1 MMRLPPF
8 TYLAPVSVADAVKLM
23 ADHGPEAMLVAG
35 GTDLYPNMKR
45 RQFEPTVLV
54 GLRGVRD
61 LAGVRQPGAGA
72 LAIGAG
78 TTLTAVSRHPEVRAR
93 YAALATAAGAVS
105 TPQLRNMGTLGGNV
119 CVDTRCNYYNQS
131 YQWRKAVDFCM
142 KKDGEICLVA
152 PGSPRCWAVSSSDT
166 APALWSLGAS
176 VRLAGPAGERTIP
189 ISALYQDDGIQ
200 YLTKQPGDIVT
211 EIVLPPADGAR
222 SIYLKLRRRGSFD
235 FPVLGVAAT
244 LHMDGEVV
252 RQARIVLG
260 AVASLPR
267 EALEAA
273 RVLVGERLTP
283 ELIDRAADAA
293 YRPAKP
299 LDNTDMTHPYR
310 KKMVRV
316 YVARALRRLA
326 GLPDEAE
333 AMTALGQRIK
343 AFRAERALQQRQ
355 LAEKAGLTASML
367 SQIESGRLTPSLPTL
382 GKLAAALGVSIGALF
397 EPAPAGRLLVSRK
410 ADYPV
415 VSFDGT
421 TEKWH
426 VLGAGLF
433 QGKIRAVMST
443 LGPRSRGVKTDKVVI
458 EPGQMKLFYV
468 IEGKVALQYNGDNH
482 VLEAGDSAYLDGGTT
497 HGWENVGSRIAK
509 VLWVILG

>member
-23 ADHGPEAMLVAG
+23 VDHGPEAMLVAG

-61 LAGVRQPGAGA
+61 LAGLRQNGAGA

-78 TTLTAVSRHPEVRAR
+78 TTLTAVSRHPEVRAK

-131 YQWRKAVDFCM
+131 YQWRKAVNFCM

-189 ISALYQDDGIQ
+189 LSTLYQDDGIQ
-200 YLTKQPGDIVT
+200 YLTKQPGEIVT

-244 LHMDGEVV
+244 LHMEGETV

-267 EALEAA
+267 EATDAA
-273 RVLVGERLTP
+273 RLLVGERLTP
-283 ELIDRAADAA
+283 ELIDRVADAA

-299 LDNTDMTHPYR
+299 LDNTDLTHPYR

-333 AMTALGQRIK
+333 A
-343 AFRAERALQQRQ
+343 
-355 LAEKAGLTASML
+355 
-367 SQIESGRLTPSLPTL
+367 
-382 GKLAAALGVSIGALF
+382 
-397 EPAPAGRLLVSRK
+397 
-410 ADYPV
+410 
-415 VSFDGT
+415 
-421 TEKWH
+421 
-426 VLGAGLF
+426 
-433 QGKIRAVMST
+433 
-443 LGPRSRGVKTDKVVI
+443 
-458 EPGQMKLFYV
+458 
-468 IEGKVALQYNGDNH
+468 
-482 VLEAGDSAYLDGGTT
+482 
-497 HGWENVGSRIAK
+497 
-509 VLWVILG
+509 

>member
-45 RQFEPTVLV
+45 RQFEPRVLV

-61 LAGVRQPGAGA
+61 LAGVRQAGGGA
-72 LAIGAG
+72 LAIGAA
-78 TTLTAVSRHPEVRAR
+78 TTLTAVARHPEVRGR
-93 YAALATAAGAVS
+93 YAALAIAAGAVS

-131 YQWRKAVDFCM
+131 YQWRKAVNFCM

-176 VRLAGPAGERTIP
+176 VRLAGPAGERTVP
-189 ISALYQDDGIQ
+189 ISALYRDDGIQ
-200 YLTKQPGDIVT
+200 YLTKQPGEIVT

-222 SIYLKLRRRGSFD
+222 SVYLKLRRRGSFD

-244 LHMDGEVV
+244 LHLDGEVV

-267 EALEAA
+267 EAVDAA
-273 RVLVGERLTP
+273 RLLVGERLTP

-293 YRPAKP
+293 YRPSKP
-299 LDNTDMTHPYR
+299 LDNTDLTHPYR
-310 KKMVRV
+310 KKMTRV

-326 GLPDEAE
+326 GLPEA
-333 AMTALGQRIK
+333 
-343 AFRAERALQQRQ
+343 
-355 LAEKAGLTASML
+355 
-367 SQIESGRLTPSLPTL
+367 
-382 GKLAAALGVSIGALF
+382 VGA
-397 EPAPAGRLLVSRK
+397 
-410 ADYPV
+410 
-415 VSFDGT
+415 
-421 TEKWH
+421 
-426 VLGAGLF
+426 
-433 QGKIRAVMST
+433 
-443 LGPRSRGVKTDKVVI
+443 
-458 EPGQMKLFYV
+458 
-468 IEGKVALQYNGDNH
+468 
-482 VLEAGDSAYLDGGTT
+482 
-497 HGWENVGSRIAK
+497 
-509 VLWVILG
+509 